1 MKRFKLFGKAASQ
14 TVRPEYTQEYYKINC
29 EPCLKCLKK
38 IEFGHPT
45 FIYYNGIT
53 KFFINREEVDPFEV
67 VGWWAF
73 GMKCTSKGSIM
84 DFLIKNMPENVALVL
99 RQADFHEELPEMF
112 KKNFKHVFQVARYTG
127 VSGSIVVPGDDDF
140 FVNPQIYYP
149 SVDIP
154 FDERINKVF
163 WRGSTTEKRRRDVV
177 LELSDIPDCDVK
189 ISTCGMNRECPY
201 WSKLPSSC
209 LSERVHS
216 EEYHKYKIW
225 LSLEGWGC
233 ASDTSRALMSGCA
246 VIYFRRTKP
255 WFHSYLKH
263 EENCI
268 IVEDNIDDLKF
279 YINKLLSNPEY
290 TRKIASNG
298 KQLSYEIF
306 KKEVYEKFI
315 LDQL

>member
-1 MKRFKLFGKAASQ
+1 MKRFKLFGKSESHIISTEQ
-14 TVRPEYTQEYYKINC
+14 TQKYDNLKC
-29 EPCLKCLKK
+29 EPCFKCLKK
-38 IEFGHPT
+38 IEFEHPT

-53 KFFINREEVDPFEV
+53 KFFKNGEEVEPFEV
-67 VGWWAF
+67 IGWWGF
-73 GMKCTSKGSIM
+73 GMKCTSAGSIIE
-84 DFLIKNMPENVALVL
+84 FLIKNIPENVALVL
-99 RQADFHEELPEMF
+99 RHTDWHEELPESF
-112 KKNFKHVFQVARYTG
+112 KKNFKHVFQVARYIG
-127 VSGSIVVPGDDDF
+127 VSGSIVVPGDDLF
-140 FVNPQIYYP
+140 FTDPTNYYP

-154 FDERINKVF
+154 FDDRISKVF

-177 LELSDIPDCDVK
+177 LELSDIADCDVK
-189 ISTCGMNRECPY
+189 ISTYRMNRDCPY

-209 LSERVHS
+209 LSERVDS

-268 IVEDNIDDLKF
+268 IVEDNLDDLKF
-279 YINKLLSNPEY
+279 YIRKLMSNPEY
-290 TRKIASNG
+290 TRKIAFNG
-298 KQLSYEIF
+298 KQLSQEIF